1 VLDEMLDLGFIPNIA
16 SYNRLLGGL
25 HK

>member
-1 VLDEMLDLGFIPNIA
+1 LDEMLDLGFIPNIA